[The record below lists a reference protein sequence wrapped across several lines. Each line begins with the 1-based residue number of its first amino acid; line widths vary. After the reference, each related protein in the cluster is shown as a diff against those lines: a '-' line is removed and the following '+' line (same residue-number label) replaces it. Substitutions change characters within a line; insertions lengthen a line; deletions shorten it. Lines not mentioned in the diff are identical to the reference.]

1 MAIVAPQGQPNDPN
15 NQNDPNAQQQP
26 QALAGSQQSGAAPV
40 GGRIASFSSGSAPGA
55 QGSGRFTNLQKYM
68 DANKGASDT
77 LGARANNTLNR
88 GFNQEQTKVSDAN
101 SKIAEAYGQGRNTI
115 DTQGTQYKNQLGQ
128 IGQNLGTFQT
138 FDNRGQFD
146 QAGQQAQALTQDQ
159 AYGNLSQGNAVDQA
173 ALTAQQQAAAAQ
185 AQGLLGTAQ
194 TNLQNIQTD
203 QGRNNLFSQVLQ
215 PKQGYSSGQRSFD
228 KLFLGGALGG
238 IQQNLQGKQT
248 LANQILKD
256 TNLQGTNV
264 NTLIGDEATL
274 LGDLNKQAVTNQDL
288 FNTKLNTQG
297 NIDYVN
303 QMRNKR
309 YQDIMTGLQSGTV
322 SSDVADQLGLSG
334 LDTYINNNQAAPAG
348 QTQAQKNLVGT
359 YNILKDPTA
368 LNNYFTQGRNAS
380 SFQDIVGQ
388 SDYDA
393 YKALQS
399 LSGRDTG
406 QLAGTSQLGSSIA
419 ATQGK
424 SLDSLAKDIQASDQG
439 FKDQYAGRTF
449 SGTGADAFQNTA
461 LIGQGR
467 GLQSQLQL
475 NQQIQNY
482 VTNPTNNSG
491 NAQIG
496 ARGVDTAGVGNSL
509 QQGANYWGTNYQG
522 SAAAATNNTNIDDY
536 IRNNTLAATDTGKA
550 FDQGG
555 SAGTYN
561 TNAAN
566 AAARAEANNRA
577 LLNQTI
583 NTTGVKNALT
593 INDQVDPATARFK
606 GLL

>member
-173 ALTAQQQAAAAQ
+173 ALTAQQQAAANQ

-264 NTLIGDEATL
+264 NTLIGDEANL
-274 LGDLNKQAVTNQDL
+274 LKEFKAQALANQNL
-288 FNTKLNTQG
+288 FNDKLDTRA
-297 NIDYVN
+297 NIDFVRD
-303 QMRNKR
+303 MRTKR
-309 YQDIMTGLQSGTV
+309 YNDIMSGLQSGNV
-322 SSDVADQLGLSG
+322 SKDVADQLGLSG
-334 LDTYINNNQAAPAG
+334 LDTYINNNQAAPTG
-348 QTQAQKNLVGT
+348 QTQTQKNLVGT
-359 YNILKDPTA
+359 YNILNDDNA
-368 LNNYFTQGRNAS
+368 LNKYFTQAGNAQN
-380 SFQDIVGQ
+380 FQDIIGQ
-388 SDYDA
+388 QDFDA
-393 YKALQS
+393 SQALAA
-399 LSGRDTG
+399 LSGTKGRVDG
-406 QLAGTSQLGSSIA
+406 VSQLGSSIA

-424 SLDSLAKDIQASDQG
+424 SLDSLAKDIQASDKN

-496 ARGVDTAGVGNSL
+496 ARGVDTAGVGNAL

>member
-115 DTQGTQYKNQLGQ
+115 DTQGAQYKNQLGQ
-128 IGQNLGTFQT
+128 IGQNLNSFQT

-173 ALTAQQQAAAAQ
+173 ALTAQQQAAANQ

-288 FNTKLNTQG
+288 FNTKLNTQA

-303 QMRNKR
+303 KLRDDR
-309 YQDIMTGLQSGTV
+309 YKGIMSGLQSGNV
-322 SSDVADQLGLSG
+322 SKDVADQLGLSG
-334 LDTYINNNQAAPAG
+334 LQTFANTNQTAPTG
-348 QTQAQKNLVGT
+348 QTQTQKNLVGT

-368 LNNYFTQGRNAS
+368 LNNYFTQGKRAG
-380 SFQDIVGQ
+380 SFQDIATQ
-388 SDYDA
+388 QDFDA
-393 YKALQS
+393 SQALAA
-399 LSGRDTG
+399 LSGKSG
-406 QLAGTSQLGSSIA
+406 QLEGKSELGSSIA

-424 SLDSLAKDIQASDQG
+424 SLDSLAKDIQAQDKTFIDDVAANKFAGVSNTVNGRQLTSSSATTQQALDAIKGLTSQG
-439 FKDQYAGRTF
+439 KYT
-449 SGTGADAFQNTA
+449 TE
-461 LIGQGR
+461 
-467 GLQSQLQL
+467 QL
-475 NQQIQNY
+475 
-482 VTNPTNNSG
+482 TNNSLLPQYSGSSWYGDLLPYVQNNAATGWDYDYYGRNENRAKALLDATKNIG
-491 NAQIG
+491 NAG
-496 ARGVDTAGVGNSL
+496 A
-509 QQGANYWGTNYQG
+509 
-522 SAAAATNNTNIDDY
+522 
-536 IRNNTLAATDTGKA
+536 
-550 FDQGG
+550 F
-555 SAGTYN
+555 
-561 TNAAN
+561 
-566 AAARAEANNRA
+566 
-577 LLNQTI
+577 
-583 NTTGVKNALT
+583 NALEVT
-593 INDQVDPATARFK
+593 NQVDPLSQRFK